1 MRLKHLSEQ
10 YGFSLKGI
18 SNINNILLLFLFS
31 IVGY

>member
-18 SNINNILLLFLFS
+18 GNINNILLFFKFS
-31 IVGY
+31 IVSY